1 MFEYQKHGRFFAQCA
16 RGVEEMLADEL
27 RELGASEAVPGVRG
41 VAFRAGRDEL
51 GAVVLRSRLAGR
63 VLAPLLTFDC
73 HSDRYLYATARKLD
87 WDAVLSPERTF
98 AVVANVARSRIN
110 HSQFAAQRLK
120 DAIVDHFRESCG
132 RRPSVDRRTPDLW
145 LNLHINNDRATIAL
159 DVSGGS
165 LHRRGYRLES
175 VDAPLQETLAAAVL
189 RHSGWSG
196 AGPLVDFMCGSGT
209 LLAEAWLMASRIPPG
224 WRNADAASLP
234 AALPDIDIAT
244 WRRAVDR
251 ARAEHREPAAG
262 LVSGSDVDGAA
273 VRAARVNLASL
284 PGGEAVRVVRADF
297 RDVEVSEGSVIVVNP
312 PYGVRLRERDEVAAL
327 YKDLGDHLKRKCR
340 GAEAW
345 VLCGDVEL
353 VKRVGL
359 RPKRRIPLWNG
370 GLECRLVHYELY

>member
-1 MFEYQKHGRFFAQCA
+1 
-16 RGVEEMLADEL
+16 V
-27 RELGASEAVPGVRG
+27 
-41 VAFRAGRDEL
+41 
-51 GAVVLRSRLAGR
+51 
-63 VLAPLLTFDC
+63 
-73 HSDRYLYATARKLD
+73 
-87 WDAVLSPERTF
+87 
-98 AVVANVARSRIN
+98 
-110 HSQFAAQRLK
+110 
-120 DAIVDHFRESCG
+120 
-132 RRPSVDRRTPDLW
+132 
-145 LNLHINNDRATIAL
+145 RATPQ
-159 DVSGGS
+159 
-165 LHRRGYRLES
+165 RGPDRLES